1 MSEGFDKLTGT
12 IGDTLKTAP
21 TLYEDALQPTVQEV
35 GKLVAR
41 IPRAINAAFSGLD
54 KWILNKEYNVD
65 ETKKLLEHKL
75 SKTDPNKIVTPD
87 VFVAV
92 PTIQAIFYC
101 MNSEEL
107 RNLYANLLAK
117 SMNTDTKDLVHPS
130 FVEII
135 KQLSPLDAKAINSLK
150 YLCEYQPLIRIFAC
164 KEQPIPNERMNVH
177 DMTNFGDAKIKLPLF
192 SHYSFHIPNIESS
205 AEQRGFIIQNLNR
218 LGLINID
225 YREHIIDAIQYKPLY
240 DQLLQS
246 SLYKKLI
253 SKTTQDNLHL
263 QLTDGYTSP
272 TDFGR
277 WFFDI
282 CCMEAQ

>member
-1 MSEGFDKLTGT
+1 MPEGFDKLAGA

-75 SKTDPNKIVTPD
+75 SKADPDKIVTPEAY
-87 VFVAV
+87 VAV
-92 PTIQAIFYC
+92 PTIQYIFYC
-101 MNSEEL
+101 INSEEL

-135 KQLSPLDAKAINSLK
+135 KQLSPLDAKAINDLK

-164 KEQPIPNERMNVH
+164 KEQPTPNERMLAHN
-177 DMTNFGDAKIKLPLF
+177 MPNFGDAKIKLPLF
-192 SHYSFHIPNIESS
+192 SHYSLPIPEIESS
-205 AEQRGFIIQNLNR
+205 PEQRGFVIQNLNR

-225 YREHIIDAIQYKPLY
+225 YREHIIDAVQYKPLY
-240 DQLLQS
+240 DQLLES
-246 SLYKKLI
+246 PLYKNLTH
-253 SKTTQDNLHL
+253 KTTQDNLYL
-263 QLTDGYTSP
+263 QLTDGFTSP

-277 WFFDI
+277 LFFSI
-282 CCMEAQ
+282 CCMDF